1 MCQIYLGLTTDI
13 TWCKDADEAICNEL
27 MQYVLDCGNFGR
39 SREILQSG
47 STSKLPPISHPVQL
61 LKYIQSHG
69 ETNWKAL
76 KKHPYLKPFAWIYQS
91 CRYIKLAIQNKVT
104 PNKLKSIY
112 DEGNK
117 RNEMFAALG
126 LK

>member
-1 MCQIYLGLTTDI
+1 M
-13 TWCKDADEAICNEL
+13 K
-27 MQYVLDCGNFGR
+27 CGNFGR
-39 SREILQSG
+39 SLDILQP
-47 STSKLPPISHPVQL
+47 TVVEKIPPFSHPIQL
-61 LKYIQSHG
+61 FKYIQSHG

-104 PNKLKSIY
+104 PNKLKAIY